1 MSGQE
6 EVDFWTSAANWTL
19 SWGGFFLTLGGFV
32 ISVWTVVLATSV
44 KKMVRII
51 ISRSNAQEDGDR
63 LKAVI
68 AQLNEA
74 KEIAIRRKTGPS
86 SINNA
91 GTKNQ
96 RDIQKIVEAHDA
108 LLTRFPIEC
117 DQKLRDDAAKA
128 ATDLG
133 NSIQDINGNNMAGWN
148 SALATL
154 QTLIPQLDQAERKN
168 RNQLV
173 LPLGE

>member
-1 MSGQE
+1 MDGQT
-6 EVDFWTSAANWTL
+6 VADFWDKAVAWLL
-19 SWGGFFLTLGGFV
+19 SWGGFIFTTGGFALSAWAIV
-32 ISVWTVVLATSV
+32 EARSA
-44 KKMVRII
+44 KKKFRKILE
-51 ISRSNAQEDGDR
+51 RSNAQEDGDR

-68 AQLNEA
+68 VVLNEA

-86 SINNA
+86 SIHNA

-96 RDIQKIVEAHDA
+96 KDVQKVVEAHDA
-108 LLTRFPIEC
+108 LLTKFPIKC
-117 DQKLRDDAAKA
+117 DPKLKSDVTKA

-133 NSIQDINGNNMAGWN
+133 NAIQDINNNTGGWN

-154 QTLIPQLDQAERKN
+154 QTLIPHLDEAERRN

-173 LPLGE
+173 LPPGE